1 MEVNRVR
8 IQRPLTLPLIAAA
21 ILTFFITAAP
31 AAARPS
37 FQLTLGASGF
47 LPSQALLREVYG
59 DVLLGLQARASW
71 RFAGGFTAFAGYR
84 SVRADGAAKVL
95 GPAFD
100 SGSNEVRLDL
110 SSFRGGFG
118 FEWTAGR
125 WTFGAQA
132 GAAVLRCRETWP
144 EAGLETE
151 RTYIGLIF
159 AGAADVAV
167 WGPLGLFARL
177 ELGPTQ
183 RKDDILLGGFDSEAG
198 LSIRF

>member
-1 MEVNRVR
+1 MEVKSSRTR
-8 IQRPLTLPLIAAA
+8 RLRPLPLITAVALA
-21 ILTFFITAAP
+21 LLVAAP

-37 FQLTLGASGF
+37 FQLTLGASCF

-71 RFAGGFTAFAGYR
+71 RFAGGFTVFAGYR
-84 SVRADGAAKVL
+84 GVRADGTAKVL
-95 GPAFD
+95 GQAFD
-100 SGSNEVRLDL
+100 SGANEVRLDL
-110 SSFRGGFG
+110 SSIRGGFG
-118 FEWTAGR
+118 YEWTAGR

-132 GAAVLRCRETWP
+132 GAAALRCRETWP

-151 RTYIGLIF
+151 RTYVGLLF

-183 RKDDILLGGFDSEAG
+183 RKDGILLGGFDAEAG